1 MGAQSDVQV
10 FADGSSFQMRMPSYR
25 VLLTLGAAALAS
37 VLAFRILGYPGARK
51 CPPTMSDL
59 RAMDLRGWWTVEVT
73 PDSARQLPYARLG
86 RRLRRSFRL
95 ISRDSSSSG
104 VVYTGEYSA
113 DFQSVG
119 LFKKSGE
126 VLAFTPPGDTL
137 RVILDPTVD
146 HGHLELVAR
155 CRSGELRGKWIQYG
169 DPSIAW
175 GHFVMR

>member
-1 MGAQSDVQV
+1 
-10 FADGSSFQMRMPSYR
+10 MPNYR
-25 VLLTLGAAALAS
+25 VLMLALGATALTAVLVIRTVANPARGCSAS
-37 VLAFRILGYPGARK
+37 
-51 CPPTMSDL
+51 MSDF
-59 RAMDLRGWWTVEVT
+59 RAMDLRGPWTVDLT
-73 PDSARQLPYARLG
+73 PDSVRQLATTRLG
-86 RRLRRSFRL
+86 RPLRGSFEL
-95 ISRDSSSSG
+95 TTRDSSASG

-155 CRSGELRGKWIQYG
+155 CRSGELGGEWIQYG
-169 DPSIAW
+169 DPSITW
-175 GHFVMR
+175 GHFIMR